1 MGKRDDNSRR
11 QREAITSAAVSVF
24 SKKGFHQA
32 SVEEIARRAG
42 VGKGTIYLYFDNKS
56 QLFAAAVAEG
66 IESIIAELRAELESD
81 LPFPQHLERLLKK
94 NVSLYLEYGDLTR
107 IFSNELSSGLERKAR
122 NEIEQVR
129 DRYIDFIAETLA
141 EGHRR
146 GYIRGIDFRLAAIG
160 MAGMLDS
167 LCSHQL
173 KNREP
178 GDRERLFHT
187 VIALLSS
194 GLIARE
200 TRGKVKRKK
209 EKGKS
214 MAL

>member
-122 NEIEQVR
+122 NGIEQVR

-160 MAGMLDS
+160 MVGMLDS

-178 GDRERLFHT
+178 GDRERLLQT

-194 GLIARE
+194 GLIA
-200 TRGKVKRKK
+200 K
-209 EKGKS
+209 ER
-214 MAL
+214 

>member
-42 VGKGTIYLYFDNKS
+42 VGKGTVYLYFDDKS
-56 QLFAAAVAEG
+56 RLFAAAVAEG
-66 IESIIAELRAELESD
+66 IESIIADLRAELESD

-160 MAGMLDS
+160 MVGMLDS

-173 KNREP
+173 QNREP
-178 GDRERLFHT
+178 GDRERLLQT

-194 GLIARE
+194 GLIA
-200 TRGKVKRKK
+200 
-209 EKGKS
+209 KS
-214 MAL
+214 QT

>member
-42 VGKGTIYLYFDNKS
+42 VGKGTVYLYFDDKS
-56 QLFAAAVAEG
+56 RLFAAAVAEG
-66 IESIIAELRAELESD
+66 IESIIADLRAELESD

-160 MAGMLDS
+160 MVGMLDS

-173 KNREP
+173 QNREP
-178 GDRERLFHT
+178 GDRERLLQT

-194 GLIARE
+194 GLIA
-200 TRGKVKRKK
+200 K
-209 EKGKS
+209 ER
-214 MAL
+214 